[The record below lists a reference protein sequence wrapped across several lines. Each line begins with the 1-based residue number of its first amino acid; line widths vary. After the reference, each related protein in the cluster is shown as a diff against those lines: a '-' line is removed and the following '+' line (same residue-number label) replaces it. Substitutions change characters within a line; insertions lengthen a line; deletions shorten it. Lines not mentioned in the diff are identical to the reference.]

1 MRENFSPAHTT
12 AFYFDC
18 PLCGKPLDVRMSKKQ
33 KPYVTCDG
41 CSLQMFVRGRAG
53 IERFDQLAH
62 RKDGKNKAA
71 VGSRPLPRPKGR
83 PGRPRKET
91 TARAERFAS
100 RAPVTVLLT
109 GGPHG
114 QEG

>member
-1 MRENFSPAHTT
+1 MRENYTPAAEE

-33 KPYVTCDG
+33 KPYVTCGG
-41 CSLQMFVRGRAG
+41 CSLQMFVRGPAG
-53 IERFDQLAH
+53 IGLFDQLAH
-62 RKDGKNKAA
+62 RRDGKNKAA
-71 VGSRPLPRPKGR
+71 VGSRALPRPKGR
-83 PGRPRKET
+83 PGRPSKET

-109 GGPHG
+109 GGPRG